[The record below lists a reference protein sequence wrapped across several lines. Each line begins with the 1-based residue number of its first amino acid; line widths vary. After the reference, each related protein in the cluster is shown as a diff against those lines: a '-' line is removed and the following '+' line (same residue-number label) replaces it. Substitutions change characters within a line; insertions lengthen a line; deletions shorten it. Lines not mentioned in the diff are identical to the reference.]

1 MLCLM
6 LLAFALRVWG
16 LADHN
21 IWWDE
26 GIGVWLSR
34 MPAPEII
41 RWTAGDVHP
50 PLYYLLLHAWR
61 LVAGEGEFVLRF
73 PAALFSLLTVAITYR
88 AGRVLGGTR
97 TGMLAALFVTLS
109 RFAIGWAQEIRMYS
123 LATLWSTGI
132 LWASLNLWRRDA
144 RRDGVLYVLSTAG
157 ALYTLY
163 LTALVPLVANVG
175 FVAAWWHEGRP
186 RRKLRSWLAAQ
197 SLTLLLVLP
206 WIGYALPKM
215 HSWSSDSHITTAF
228 FIKLYATMLT
238 VGTPLHLERYLP
250 LTLSLGGLLVVG
262 LIPLWRTSH
271 TPSQRGGLTMLVSGL
286 ILPSAVVYLVSMPA
300 LHFYYARPL
309 VPRYLLPLSGCFY
322 LLLAWTV
329 AALSETRAWGKWLAG
344 AILSLALVAALLGL
358 KSFYPA
364 RARRDDYASI
374 AAVLKAYRRPQ
385 DAVLLYVD
393 RDWPIFVAH
402 SPGLRHD
409 VPYGDS
415 LDATRADVLLSP
427 LWETSTGLWLVQTPE
442 SLRTDPRQT
451 VPHWLAAHAVFT
463 ETWVTGENSL
473 TFYARTAARAE
484 QGCTLSPD
492 FNASA
497 PPQQLANG
505 ILRDVTIPQSRY
517 QTGDTV
523 RVLLHWETLPQR
535 PLTLTIEGPAQ
546 RSYPLPPRPCIT
558 AIPLTP
564 DLPGGTYQLHL
575 RASDG
580 QETALGHFKL
590 LRKAIRPAAD
600 ASPTHQVDYRL
611 GESIHLVGYDLPQT
625 TVSPGETLLLRLW
638 WRTDAPLDKRYK
650 VFTHLIGE
658 TYNARSG
665 NFLWGQ
671 QDNEPEN
678 GQAPTTL
685 WAPDNLIADEYH
697 IPLAEDAPPGVYA
710 IEVGM
715 YGLVDTARLPVFA
728 PNGSPAGDAI
738 LLTTFTVQQ
747 P

>member
-1 MLCLM
+1 MSQSMTISALKPYFTFPFQGPGWKKRFLIGSALVFATVAVPVIPLIFVCGYAVQVMRRAIEGQDLT
-6 LLAFALRVWG
+6 LPNWEDWGKLGVDGLKWSAVYLAFLLPGFIAYFGGMMFYMLSAFVIPLLMESGRWGQGTEMRMVALLFVG
-16 LADHN
+16 MAVVFVSMFLGMVLTFVGA
-21 IWWDE
+21 
-26 GIGVWLSR
+26 V
-34 MPAPEII
+34 
-41 RWTAGDVHP
+41 
-50 PLYYLLLHAWR
+50 PL
-61 LVAGEGEFVLRF
+61 
-73 PAALFSLLTVAITYR
+73 PAAMAHFVAR
-88 AGRVLGGTR
+88 DQLG
-97 TGMLAALFVTLS
+97 AAF
-109 RFAIGWAQEIRMYS
+109 RIRE
-123 LATLWSTGI
+123 W
-132 LWASLNLWRRDA
+132 WKVLWR
-144 RRDGVLYVLSTAG
+144 
-157 ALYTLY
+157 
-163 LTALVPLVANVG
+163 N
-175 FVAAWWHEGRP
+175 
-186 RRKLRSWLAAQ
+186 KLGYFI
-197 SLTLLLVLP
+197 T
-206 WIGYALPKM
+206 WI
-215 HSWSSDSHITTAF
+215 I
-228 FIKLYATMLT
+228 
-238 VGTPLHLERYLP
+238 
-250 LTLSLGGLLVVG
+250 
-262 LIPLWRTSH
+262 
-271 TPSQRGGLTMLVSGL
+271 VSGL
-286 ILPSAVVYLVSMPA
+286 MAAAYLIIMSLYFTVVLC
-300 LHFYYARPL
+300 LF
-309 VPRYLLPLSGCFY
+309 LPLIYAPVIFY

-329 AALSETRAWGKWLAG
+329 AALSETSAWGKWLAG

-402 SPGLRHD
+402 SPGPRHD

-728 PNGSPAGDAI
+728 SDGSPAGDAI